1 MTSSSPILVIGLL
14 SETRKKQYNALL
26 VGNVQT
32 VAVALLNELA
42 TNEALIGL
50 LPSNNLTRDPGT
62 GQARGTLGFVEAP
75 APAVDSIEVW
85 HGFRRSSSSFNGH

>member
-42 TNEALIGL
+42 TNETLIGL